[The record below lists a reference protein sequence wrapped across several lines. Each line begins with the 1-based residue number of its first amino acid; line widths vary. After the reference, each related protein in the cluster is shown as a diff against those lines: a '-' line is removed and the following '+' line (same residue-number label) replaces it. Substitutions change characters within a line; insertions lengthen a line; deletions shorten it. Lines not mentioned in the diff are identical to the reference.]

1 LTARKTTASKE
12 GDAPK
17 KKKLEM
23 EAKLEH
29 KK

>member
-17 KKKLEM
+17 KKLEM
-23 EAKLEH
+23 EARLEQ
-29 KK
+29 KR